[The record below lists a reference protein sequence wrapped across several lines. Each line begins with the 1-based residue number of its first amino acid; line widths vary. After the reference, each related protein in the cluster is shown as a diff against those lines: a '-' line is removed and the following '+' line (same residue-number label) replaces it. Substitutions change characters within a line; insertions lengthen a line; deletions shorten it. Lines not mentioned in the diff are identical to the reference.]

1 MLRYIH
7 KLWFTGV
14 VAILAAC
21 GYCLYAFLWVIT
33 AMRKFI
39 VKVITVFLLLA
50 LCLVGAAAWS
60 FNHYLMPDKAM
71 AAKPVSVPVIIER
84 GMGPRHVADT
94 LAALGIVK
102 SSKALY
108 YWLRY
113 AGISDK
119 IQAGRFTFIRG
130 EGAVSAADRL
140 LKAEVTERTL
150 FVQEGL
156 TIEQTASKVASQ
168 ADIDSA
174 EFVRLCN
181 DSAFVATLGIQA
193 KTLEGYLFPDTYRFP
208 ENGVTSEMVIRRMA
222 ARFKEACAGLLWSKR
237 VKDAYDLH
245 KVVTLASIV
254 EKEATLP
261 AERGRIAGVF
271 HNRLRKGWPLG
282 ADPTVRYIY
291 RKFSGPLLV
300 SELNSP
306 SPYNTRRFTGLP
318 PGPICSPGLGAIQAS
333 ANPDSTEDMFFVALW
348 DGSGAHDFSVT
359 NEEHDRKKLKIRKEN
374 EIRVRNESKAN
385 KGIN

>member
-1 MLRYIH
+1 MLRYVY
-7 KLWFTGV
+7 KLWFAGI

-21 GYCLYAFLWVIT
+21 GYCLYGFLWAVR
-33 AMRKFI
+33 AMKKFI
-39 VKVITVFLLLA
+39 IMVITVFLLLA
-50 LCLVGAAAWS
+50 LCLAGTAAWS
-60 FNHYLMPDKAM
+60 FNHYLMPDKA
-71 AAKPVSVPVIIER
+71 AVARPVPVQVTIER
-84 GMGPRHVADT
+84 GMSARIISDT
-94 LAALGIVK
+94 LEARGVVRSA
-102 SSKALY
+102 KALY
-108 YWLRY
+108 YWIRY

-130 EGAVSAADRL
+130 EGAINAAEKL
-140 LKAEVTERTL
+140 LKADIIERTV

-156 TIEQTASKVASQ
+156 TIEQTASKVAQ
-168 ADIDSA
+168 QMGIDSA
-174 EFVRLCN
+174 EFVKLCL
-181 DSAFVATLGIQA
+181 DTAFIAALGIKA
-193 KTLEGYLFPDTYRFP
+193 ATLEGYLFPDTYRFP
-208 ENGVTSEMVIRRMA
+208 ENSNAETAVRRMT
-222 ARFKEACAGLLWSKR
+222 ARFKEACAGLQWSPQIKN
-237 VKDAYDLH
+237 AYDLH

-261 AERGRIAGVF
+261 SERGRIAGVF

-291 RKFSGPLLV
+291 RKFNGPLLV

-306 SPYNTRRFTGLP
+306 SPYNTRRFAGLP

-333 ANPDSTEDMFFVALW
+333 AKPDSTADMFFVALW

-374 EIRVRNESKAN
+374 EERVKNESKA
-385 KGIN
+385 KK

>member
-1 MLRYIH
+1 MK
-7 KLWFTGV
+7 KL
-14 VAILAAC
+14 L
-21 GYCLYAFLWVIT
+21 VIVT
-33 AMRKFI
+33 S
-39 VKVITVFLLLA
+39 VFLVLA
-50 LCLVGAAAWS
+50 LCLAGAAVWS
-60 FNHYLMPDKAM
+60 FNYYLMPDKA
-71 AAKPVSVPVIIER
+71 AIARPVPVHVEIER
-84 GMGPRHVADT
+84 GTSARAVSDT
-94 LAALGIVK
+94 LAACGVVR
-102 SSKALY
+102 SGKALY
-108 YWLRY
+108 YWMRY
-113 AGISDK
+113 FGISDK

-130 EGAVSAADRL
+130 EGAVNAAEKL
-140 LKAEVTERTL
+140 LKAEVIEQTV

-156 TIEQTASKVASQ
+156 TIEQTASKVAAQ
-168 ADIDSA
+168 AGVDSA

-181 DSAFVATLGIQA
+181 DTAFVAALGINA

-208 ENGVTSEMVIRRMA
+208 ESGITAEVVVRKMA
-222 ARFKEACAGLLWSKR
+222 ARFKEACAGLQWSKS
-237 VKDAYDLH
+237 VKDAYNLH
-245 KVVTLASIV
+245 QIVTLAAIV

-261 AERGRIAGVF
+261 VERGRIAGVF

-306 SPYNTRRFTGLP
+306 SPYNTRRFAGLP

-333 ANPDSTEDMFFVALW
+333 AKPDSTADMFFVALW

-374 EIRVRNESKAN
+374 EERVKKEN
-385 KGIN
+385 KVKKTP

>member
-1 MLRYIH
+1 M
-7 KLWFTGV
+7 
-14 VAILAAC
+14 
-21 GYCLYAFLWVIT
+21 
-33 AMRKFI
+33 
-39 VKVITVFLLLA
+39 
-50 LCLVGAAAWS
+50 
-60 FNHYLMPDKAM
+60 
-71 AAKPVSVPVIIER
+71 
-84 GMGPRHVADT
+84 
-94 LAALGIVK
+94 
-102 SSKALY
+102 
-108 YWLRY
+108 RY
-113 AGISDK
+113 AGMSDR

-130 EGAVSAADRL
+130 EGAINAAERL
-140 LKAEVTERTL
+140 LKAEVIEQTV

-156 TIEQTASKVASQ
+156 TIEQTASKVVSQ
-168 ADIDSA
+168 IEIDSA

-181 DSAFVATLGIQA
+181 DSIFIAALGIQA

-208 ENGVTSEMVIRRMA
+208 ESGVTAEMAVRRMV
-222 ARFKEACAGLLWSKR
+222 ARFKEACAGLQWSKS
-237 VKDAYDLH
+237 VKDAYDMH

-282 ADPTVRYIY
+282 ADPTGRYIY
-291 RKFSGPLLV
+291 RKFNGPLLV

-306 SPYNTRRFTGLP
+306 SPYNTRRFAGLP

-333 ANPDSTEDMFFVALW
+333 AKPDSTADMFFVALW

-374 EIRVRNESKAN
+374 EIRVKNESKAT
-385 KGIN
+385 KGVN